1 MITRDFPSVAPVDTF
16 LYVLTAM
23 GKQKI
28 AVFSVS
34 AGTGH
39 LRAAEAL
46 TATAPARFPGLE
58 VIHIDLMTLVPPL
71 FRELY
76 AGSYLPL
83 VERHPA
89 LWGYLYDVSDRPR
102 RGPHPDRL
110 RIAVERLNTQKL
122 KEVVRDLNPDAVICT
137 HFLPAELFSRWRR
150 KRSFTRPV
158 WLVVTDFDVHMLWVQ
173 ANVSG
178 YCTAAEEVAWRLQD
192 RGVDPGI
199 VHVTGIPIMP
209 AFGDRLSRRTCAA
222 ELGLDHRRRT
232 LLVMAGGAGLGGIL
246 KMVRRLLQIRENFQ
260 IIALAGRNL
269 RMLSELQR
277 VARNHP
283 GRLFPL
289 AFTPTIERV
298 MRVSDLAITKP
309 GGLTTS
315 ECLAMGLP
323 MVVVNPIPGQE
334 ERNADF
340 LLEHG
345 VALKAY
351 DETGLEFRV
360 RALLGDTWRL
370 AEMSRKA
377 RSLGRPDAAADILN
391 IALESAGLR
400 GSTST

>member
-1 MITRDFPSVAPVDTF
+1 MSKRT
-16 LYVLTAM
+16 
-23 GKQKI
+23 I

-46 TATAPARFPGLE
+46 TATARTKFPNLE
-58 VIHIDLMTLVPPL
+58 VVHIDLMTLVPPL

-102 RGPHPDRL
+102 RGPHPDHL

-122 KEVVRDLNPDAVICT
+122 KQVVRDLNPDAVICT

-150 KRSFTRPV
+150 KKSFTRPV
-158 WLVVTDFDVHMLWVQ
+158 WLVVTDFDVHMLWVHSHL
-173 ANVSG
+173 SG
-178 YCTAAEEVAWRLQD
+178 YCTAADEVSWRLQD

-222 ELGLDHRRRT
+222 ELGLDHRKQT

-246 KMVRRLLQIRENFQ
+246 KMVRRLLQIQGNFQ
-260 IIALAGRNL
+260 IVALAGRNV

-277 VARNHP
+277 VARDYR

-289 AFTPTIERV
+289 GFTATIERV
-298 MRVSDLAITKP
+298 MKASDLAITKS

-323 MVVVNPIPGQE
+323 MVVVMPIPGQE

-345 VALKAY
+345 AALKAY

-360 RALLGDTWRL
+360 RALLNNKGHL
-370 AEMSRKA
+370 SEMSRNA
-377 RSLGRPDAAADILN
+377 QRLGKPDAATDILKTVLN
-391 IALESAGLR
+391 SV
-400 GSTST
+400 

>member
-1 MITRDFPSVAPVDTF
+1 MS
-16 LYVLTAM
+16 
-23 GKQKI
+23 KHKI

-46 TATAPARFPGLE
+46 TATGRAKFPDLE
-58 VIHIDLMTLVPPL
+58 VVHIDLMTLVPPL

-89 LWGYLYDVSDRPR
+89 LWGYLYDVSDRPG
-102 RGPHPDRL
+102 RGPRSDRL
-110 RIAVERLNTQKL
+110 RVAVERLNTQKL
-122 KEVVRDLNPDAVICT
+122 KQVVRDLNPDAVICT

-158 WLVVTDFDVHMLWVQ
+158 WLVVTDFDVHMLWVH
-173 ANVSG
+173 SHLTG
-178 YCTAAEEVAWRLQD
+178 YCTAAEEVSWRLQD

-209 AFGDRLSRRTCAA
+209 AFGRRLSRTTCAA
-222 ELGLDHRRRT
+222 EIGLDHRKRT
-232 LLVMAGGAGLGGIL
+232 LLVMGGGAGMDGVL
-246 KMVRRLLQIRENFQ
+246 KTVRRLLRMKEEVQIV
-260 IIALAGRNL
+260 ALAGRNA
-269 RMLSELQR
+269 RMLSELR
-277 VARNHP
+277 RDASDHR
-283 GRLFPL
+283 GRLFPFG
-289 AFTPTIERV
+289 FTATIERL
-298 MRVSDLAITKP
+298 MRASDLAITKS

-315 ECLAMGLP
+315 ECLAIGLP
-323 MVVVNPIPGQE
+323 MVVVMPIPGQE

-345 VALKAY
+345 AALKAY

-360 RALLGDTWRL
+360 RALLNDAHRL
-370 AEMSRKA
+370 AEMGRRA
-377 RSLGRPDAAADILN
+377 RLLGKPHAATDILN
-391 IALESAGLR
+391 TVLKSV
-400 GSTST
+400 

>member
-1 MITRDFPSVAPVDTF
+1 MSKR
-16 LYVLTAM
+16 
-23 GKQKI
+23 KI

-46 TATAPARFPGLE
+46 TATARAKFPDLE
-58 VIHIDLMTLVPPL
+58 VVHIDLMTLVPPI

-102 RGPHPDRL
+102 RGPNPDRL

-122 KEVVRDLNPDAVICT
+122 KLVVKDLNPDAVICT

-150 KRSFTRPV
+150 KRSFARPV
-158 WLVVTDFDVHMLWVQ
+158 WLVVTDFDVHMLWVHSHL
-173 ANVSG
+173 SG
-178 YCTAAEEVAWRLQD
+178 YCTAADEVSWRLQD

-199 VHVTGIPIMP
+199 VHVTGIPVMP
-209 AFGDRLSRRTCAA
+209 AFGERLSRRACAA
-222 ELGLDHRRRT
+222 EIGLDHRRRT

-260 IIALAGRNL
+260 IVAIAGRNV

-277 VARNHP
+277 VARDHP

-289 AFTPTIERV
+289 GFTATIERV
-298 MRVSDLAITKP
+298 MKASDLAITKS

-323 MVVVNPIPGQE
+323 MVVVMPIPGQE

-345 VALKAY
+345 AALKAY

-360 RALLGDTWRL
+360 RALLSDKRRL
-370 AEMSRKA
+370 TEMSRNA
-377 RSLGRPDAAADILN
+377 RRLGKPDAATDILN
-391 IALESAGLR
+391 IVLKSV
-400 GSTST
+400 